1 MPGLRRARYDIR
13 GHTTHGPA
21 VAVQIR
27 MQWGDET
34 GATGAN
40 LAPAQTPT
48 EERYVLVVDDNPG
61 IRRML
66 TRGLGLNRY
75 RAVEA
80 SSIAEAVAFADNHS
94 LSAVILDLH
103 LGTQNGLELL
113 AMLRVNPRHRATPV
127 LILTGSG
134 AVTDDQEALIQRNA
148 AHLFYKPQPLSD
160 LVAHIGR
167 LSSARDQTDVA
178 VHAAAA
184 QA

>member
-1 MPGLRRARYDIR
+1 MHDMTFGAIQHTAR
-13 GHTTHGPA
+13 PLLC
-21 VAVQIR
+21 QIR

-34 GATGAN
+34 GATGAC
-40 LAPAQTPT
+40 LAEADTPT

-103 LGTQNGLELL
+103 LGNQNGLELL

-167 LSSARDQTDVA
+167 LASARDQTDIA
-178 VHAAAA
+178 VHAAAGHA
-184 QA
+184 

>member
-1 MPGLRRARYDIR
+1 
-13 GHTTHGPA
+13 
-21 VAVQIR
+21 

-34 GATGAN
+34 GATGAC
-40 LAPAQTPT
+40 LAEADASA

-167 LSSARDQTDVA
+167 LASARDQTDIA
-178 VHAAAA
+178 ALAAAGHA
-184 QA
+184 

>member
-1 MPGLRRARYDIR
+1 
-13 GHTTHGPA
+13 
-21 VAVQIR
+21 
-27 MQWGDET
+27 MQWGDEN
-34 GATGAN
+34 GAAAIN
-40 LAPAQTPT
+40 PAPADARTGD
-48 EERYVLVVDDNPG
+48 RNVLVVDDNPG

-66 TRGLGLNRY
+66 TRALGLNQY

-80 SSIAEAVAFADNHS
+80 SSIAEAVAFADDHS

-103 LGTQNGLELL
+103 LGTQSGLELL

-148 AHLFYKPQPLSD
+148 AHLFYKPQPLGD
-160 LVAHIGR
+160 LVEHIGR
-167 LSSARDQTDVA
+167 LASARDQTDFA
-178 VHAAAA
+178 VHAVG

>member
-1 MPGLRRARYDIR
+1 MRR
-13 GHTTHGPA
+13 HTTHGPA

-34 GATGAN
+34 GATQAIAAS
-40 LAPAQTPT
+40 LAPIDTPT
-48 EERYVLVVDDNPG
+48 EDRYVLVVDDNPG

-167 LSSARDQTDVA
+167 LASARDQTDIA
-178 VHAAAA
+178 AHAAAGHA
-184 QA
+184 